1 MLLLCDMGKLVK
13 TNVLLEEG
21 QLKEFKPVVQELG
34 YTNVSA
40 YLRDHFK
47 DGVKKH
53 ERKQKRK

>member
-1 MLLLCDMGKLVK
+1 MGNLVK

-21 QLKEFKPVVQELG
+21 QLKAFKPVAQELG

-47 DGVKKH
+47 EEKRRF
-53 ERKQKRK
+53 ERKQRSKKNT